1 MKKFCFLIALIFAL
15 ASCQNDHKNA
25 VNQDEG
31 LFTLLT
37 GEQTGVTFENT
48 LNDDP
53 MGVRNILSYYHY
65 YNGGGVAIGDVNN
78 DGLPDIFL
86 SANEAPNRLYLNKG
100 DFQFE
105 DITESSRIN
114 ESGKHWSVGA
124 TMADV
129 NGDGWMDIYVC
140 QAGYTLYP
148 DRKDRENMLLI
159 NNQDGTFTEM
169 AAEYGINDD
178 NESTSAAFFD
188 YDGDGDLDLYV
199 LNESIYALMVFED
212 VFQDLKDKKKL
223 EQASGNLFRND
234 GGKFTKV
241 TEEAGV
247 LRYGYGLGL
256 VVNDLNGD
264 GHPDIYVANDYS
276 VPDFMFINNGD
287 GTFTDSI
294 KQKTKQISFFGMGCD
309 AADINNDGFPDI
321 GVVDMAANDH
331 FRDKTLMESMDVEGF
346 WYFINTLGYQYQYMF
361 NSLQLNNGNGTFSNI
376 AALAGLL
383 RSDWSWAAL
392 FVDFDHDGNKDYYVT
407 NGFRRYARDND
418 FRNEMAAIRDA
429 NGGTVPL
436 DKREALYAKM
446 PEIKDP
452 NFMYRNNGDLTFSL
466 VTKEWN
472 LEHPSYS
479 NGCSYVDLDGDGD
492 LDLVVNNIDGP
503 AFIFRNNS
511 VEQNRGN
518 YLIFDFEGRQPGDPV
533 VNTKVRLHYG
543 DEMQYQE
550 FHPTRGYA
558 SSMGH
563 HVHFGLKDVA
573 SVDSVVVSWQG
584 GWTQVLENVKTNQRI
599 TLKKGEAEKGFEYK
613 RSHNNLPVASVDAAE
628 IGITYSHKENE
639 FNDFAREI
647 LLPHK
652 QSRQGP
658 ALAIGDVNGDGLD
671 DFYVGGAMNQ
681 SGVLY
686 IQKAGGQFEPA
697 VEQPW
702 EIHLG
707 SEDVGAHFYD
717 ADKDGDLDLYV
728 VSGGGGEYE
737 TGSSF
742 LQDRVYINFGERG
755 FAGVNALPAMTE
767 SGTVVRSADFTG
779 DGFPDL
785 FVGGGAS
792 AGQYPFASRSYL
804 LTFSNN
810 KYEDVTEE
818 IAPDLVKP
826 GMVKDAQF
834 GDINNDGLID
844 LVVVGEWMGVK
855 VFINEGGT
863 FRDASEEYGT
873 SDLMGWW
880 YSVAIADLNGDGL
893 NDLVVGNLG
902 LNTKFSAAQDKPFNV
917 FANDFDKN
925 GTIDIVLSKEY
936 DGQLVPARGKECSSE
951 QMPFIDNKFPT
962 YSQFANA
969 KLEDILGQKNLEEA
983 LHLQVKTFE
992 SLVLLNQGG
1001 YFNASALPK
1010 LAQVAPINRIIIQD
1024 FNQDGNLDL
1033 LIAGNMHEAEV
1044 ETPRYDAGTGLFLL
1058 GDGKGSFDPQPVWKT
1073 GFYAA
1078 KNVKD
1083 IGLVKTDKGTLIL
1096 AANNDA
1102 PLTVHRFVKGMS
1114 IAF

>member
-1 MKKFCFLIALIFAL
+1 MKKFFFLIALIFAHS
-15 ASCQNDHKNA
+15 SCQNDQQKA
-25 VNQDEG
+25 VNGDEG
-31 LFTLLT
+31 LFTLLS
-37 GEQTGVTFENT
+37 GDQTGVNFENT

-53 MGVRNILSYYHY
+53 MGVWNILSYHHY
-65 YNGGGVAIGDVNN
+65 YNGGGVAIGDINN

-86 SANEAPNRLYLNKG
+86 SANEGPNRLYLNKG
-100 DFQFE
+100 NFQFE

-114 ESGKHWSVGA
+114 ESGKNWSVGA

-129 NGDGWMDIYVC
+129 NGDGWLDIYVC

-148 DRKDRENMLLI
+148 DRKDRENLLLI

-223 EQASGNLFRND
+223 EQASGNLYRND

-264 GHPDIYVANDYS
+264 GLPDIYVANDYS

-309 AADINNDGFPDI
+309 VADINNDGFPDI

-346 WYFINTLGYQYQYMF
+346 WYFVNTLGYQYQYMF

-392 FVDFDHDGNKDYYVT
+392 FADFNHDGNKDYYVT

-418 FRNEMAAIRDA
+418 FRNEMAAIRNA
-429 NGGTVPL
+429 NEGTVPL
-436 DKREALYAKM
+436 DMREELYAKM

-472 LEHPSYS
+472 LEYPSYS
-479 NGCSYVDLDGDGD
+479 NGCAYVDLDGDGD

-518 YLIFDFEGRQPGDPV
+518 YLIFDFEGRHPGDPV
-533 VNTKVRLHYG
+533 VNTKVRVYYG

-563 HVHFGLKDVA
+563 QVHFGLKDIA
-573 SVDSVVVSWQG
+573 TVDSVVVAWQG
-584 GWTQVLENVKTNQRI
+584 GWSQVLEDVKTNQRI
-599 TLKKGEAEKGFEYK
+599 TLKKGNAEKGIK
-613 RSHNNLPVASVDAAE
+613 RSSLQTKLAIASVDASE
-628 IGITYSHKENE
+628 IGLTYSHKENE

-686 IQKAGGQFEPA
+686 IQKANGKFEPA
-697 VEQPW
+697 EQQPW

-707 SEDVGAHFYD
+707 SEDIAAHFYD
-717 ADKDGDLDLYV
+717 ADNDGDLDLYV

-737 TGSSF
+737 PGSPF
-742 LQDRVYINFGERG
+742 LQDRVYINFGEKG

-767 SGTVVRSADFTG
+767 SGTVVRSADITG

-785 FVGGGAS
+785 FVGGGAI
-792 AGQYPFASRSYL
+792 AGQYPFPSRSYL

-855 VFINEGGT
+855 IFINEGGT

-873 SDLMGWW
+873 SDLLGWW

-902 LNTKFSAAQDKPFNV
+902 LNTKFSASQEKPFNV

-936 DGQLVPARGKECSSE
+936 DGRLVPARGKECSSE

-969 KLEDILGQKNLEEA
+969 NLEDILGKRNLEEA

-992 SLVLLNQGG
+992 SLILINEGG
-1001 YFNASALPK
+1001 HFSASPLPK
-1010 LAQVAPINRIIIQD
+1010 LAQVAPINRIIVKD
-1024 FNQDGNLDL
+1024 FNQDGNPDL

-1058 GDGKGSFDPQPVWKT
+1058 GDGKGGFEAQPVWKT

-1083 IGLVKTDKGTLIL
+1083 IGLVKTIEGMLIL

-1102 PLTVHRFVKGMS
+1102 PLTVHSFQGLNE
-1114 IAF
+1114 